1 MSCRRLSI
9 HWNCARR
16 PLSDAAVRDAV
27 LAALRHTRR
36 RLTELNVVFVNDSQL
51 TSLHTAWLQDE
62 TRTDVITFDLSS
74 GRERMGEL
82 YVSVPCAYRLARERG
97 VSPARELALYVVH
110 GVLHAQG
117 YDHETDAEARR
128 MEALETRLLARF
140 RIADPYALVHTSG
153 SATP

>member
-1 MSCRRLSI
+1 M
-9 HWNCARR
+9 
-16 PLSDAAVRDAV
+16 

-110 GVLHAQG
+110 GVLHLCGHDDVRRAERARMRSAERAILRRLG
-117 YDHETDAEARR
+117 YEED
-128 MEALETRLLARF
+128 RL
-140 RIADPYALVHTSG
+140 PH
-153 SATP
+153 P

>member
-36 RLTELNVVFVNDSQL
+36 RLTELSVVFVNDSQL

-97 VSPARELALYVVH
+97 VAPARELALYVVH
-110 GVLHAQG
+110 GVLHLCGHDDVRRAERARMRSAERAILRRLG
-117 YDHETDAEARR
+117 YEED
-128 MEALETRLLARF
+128 RL
-140 RIADPYALVHTSG
+140 PH
-153 SATP
+153 P

>member
-110 GVLHAQG
+110 GVLHLCGHDDVRRAERARMRSAERAILRRLG
-117 YDHETDAEARR
+117 YEED
-128 MEALETRLLARF
+128 RL
-140 RIADPYALVHTSG
+140 PH
-153 SATP
+153 P